1 MQPLT
6 EQAIRLM
13 LKKDG
18 NLRSLMVAPGTLVT
32 PSAAEYLKTRG
43 ISITYGDARETPAV
57 ATTGT
62 TGRKEKPLD
71 SPPPAVRFYGPDGGS
86 FDHKPEALTHLQ
98 GNHLVYKDHPRIIWR
113 GKLDR
118 LTALIVEAQYLGVE
132 KENQELVDELQE
144 ILEFVRRLLPCEY
157 KNIPVEEF
165 HLLGLSSQELRDR
178 SHNPAQYYGH
188 PHLLTDYRM
197 GPLSIRLNLLRT
209 EVREV
214 ECAAAAAFNGVGT
227 PRRDDIIEALNR
239 LSSLFYIMMYKYLPK
254 GFTSGHAGI

>member
-1 MQPLT
+1 MEPLT

-18 NLRSLMVAPGTLVT
+18 NLRSLRVAPGTLVT
-32 PSAAEYLKTRG
+32 PSAAEYLKARG
-43 ISITYGDARETPAV
+43 ISIAYTDPRETPA
-57 ATTGT
+57 ATTGAAD
-62 TGRKEKPLD
+62 RKEPD
-71 SPPPAVRFYGPDGGS
+71 APAVRFYGPDGGS

-132 KENQELVDELQE
+132 KENQEFVEDLQE
-144 ILEFVRRLLPCEY
+144 ILEFVRRLLPSEY

-178 SHNPAQYYGH
+178 SHNPAQYYGR

-239 LSSLFYIMMYKYLPK
+239 LSSLLYIMVFKYLPK